1 MCERER
7 YRQTDRL
14 RVSEKGERVKKKMEG
29 GLFIEEDRE
38 RKYIYIYIYILVSFH
53 GEKYCFQSCSKNY
66 D

>member
-38 RKYIYIYIYILVSFH
+38 RKYIYIYIYI
-53 GEKYCFQSCSKNY
+53 YTCFISWGKILLSKLQQKL
-66 D
+66 

>member
-14 RVSEKGERVKKKMEG
+14 RVSEKGERVKKKMED

-38 RKYIYIYIYILVSFH
+38 RKYIYIYIYTCFISWGKILL
-53 GEKYCFQSCSKNY
+53 SKLQQKL
-66 D
+66 